1 MIGESEAINHI
12 KVMIEKVAQTE
23 ARVLIT
29 GPNGTGKELAPSKR
43 ASALIS
49 FNRSKLAIPSELIE
63 SELFGH
69 VKGAFTR
76 LSKIAQENLKRQIKE
91 LF

>member
-29 GPNGTGKELAPSKR
+29 NGTGKNWLPINYT
-43 ASALIS
+43 SAVP
-49 FNRSKLAIPSELIE
+49 FNRSKLLP
-63 SELFGH
+63 FH
-69 VKGAFTR
+69 
-76 LSKIAQENLKRQIKE
+76 QN
-91 LF
+91 